1 MSVLN
6 NLNNSILRSNLG
18 DYSPPIERLKG
29 LKTLSLQAMLP
40 LSGYTWSPGSLTS
53 DAYETEGTTAK
64 LSVRCSR
71 NISQP
76 GGGGGCW
83 RHFVDLE
90 RADEVYI
97 QMLLGPMTKCL
108 FLIFTCK
115 SKQSRFMIWQDWL
128 KKKRKLSPN
137 HWQLNANN
145 NWMMGKWLKMI
156 VDVLTCQNTSWLDL
170 TSYFLLPYFWN
181 SISAINIIT
190 GIKYSKKCFFPV
202 MQ

>member
-1 MSVLN
+1 
-6 NLNNSILRSNLG
+6 
-18 DYSPPIERLKG
+18 
-29 LKTLSLQAMLP
+29 MLP

-76 GGGGGCW
+76 GGGGGL
-83 RHFVDLE
+83 LE
-90 RADEVYI
+90 TLCGSRESWWSLYSDA
-97 QMLLGPMTKCL
+97 LGSNDKCL
-108 FLIFTCK
+108 FLNLTCK

-137 HWQLNANN
+137 PWQLNANN
-145 NWMMGKWLKMI
+145 NWMMGRKWLKMI

-170 TSYFLLPYFWN
+170 TSYFLLPYFLKFHYAN
-181 SISAINIIT
+181 
-190 GIKYSKKCFFPV
+190 
-202 MQ
+202 